1 MRGRN
6 LRIAPPHVEERK
18 CMSSAEVLKEIAA
31 EVSTCARCDLCRSRT
46 RAVPGEGNPQAKL
59 LFIGEG
65 PGFHEDQQGRP
76 FVGPSGQLLQELLKS
91 INLKREDVFITNVVK
106 CRPPDNRDPLPS
118 EIDACNDYLDRQ
130 IAAIQPL
137 VIVTLG
143 RHSMA
148 KFFSGEKIS
157 AIHGRARKKDGYICI
172 PMFHPAAALRTESY
186 KIALREDFKKIPL
199 ALAEAERL
207 ASESPGKE
215 AVTAA
220 KAKKEEPPEQMS
232 LF

>member
-1 MRGRN
+1 
-6 LRIAPPHVEERK
+6 
-18 CMSSAEVLKEIAA
+18 MSSAEILKEVAV
-31 EVSTCARCDLCRSRT
+31 EVSTCASCDLCKSRT
-46 RAVPGEGNPQAKL
+46 RAVPGEGNPQAKI

-65 PGFHEDQQGRP
+65 PGFHEDKQGRP

-157 AIHGRARKKDGYICI
+157 AIHGRPRKKDGYICI

-186 KIALREDFKKIPL
+186 KIALREDFKKIPV

-207 ASESPGKE
+207 AVEVSAKP
-215 AVTAA
+215 AVPASV
-220 KAKKEEPPEQMS
+220 KKEEPPQQMS

>member
-1 MRGRN
+1 
-6 LRIAPPHVEERK
+6 
-18 CMSSAEVLKEIAA
+18 MSSAEILKEVAA
-31 EVSTCARCDLCRSRT
+31 EVSTCASCDLCKSRT
-46 RAVPGEGNPQAKL
+46 RAVPGEGNPQAKI

-65 PGFHEDQQGRP
+65 PGFHEDKQGRP

-157 AIHGRARKKDGYICI
+157 AIHGRPRKKDGYICI

-186 KIALREDFKKIPL
+186 KIALREDFKKIPI

-207 ASESPGKE
+207 AAEVSAKP
-215 AVTAA
+215 AVPASV
-220 KAKKEEPPEQMS
+220 KKEEPPQQMS

>member
-1 MRGRN
+1 
-6 LRIAPPHVEERK
+6 
-18 CMSSAEVLKEIAA
+18 MSSAETLKEVAA
-31 EVSTCARCDLCRSRT
+31 EVSTCARCDLCKGRT
-46 RAVPGEGNPQAKL
+46 RAVPGEGNSQAKI

-65 PGFHEDQQGRP
+65 PGFHEDKQGRP

-106 CRPPDNRDPLPS
+106 CRPPDNRDPLPA

-157 AIHGRARKKDGYICI
+157 AIHGRPRKKDGYICI

-186 KIALREDFKKIPL
+186 KIALREDFKKIPV
-199 ALAEAERL
+199 ALAEAERQGAEVSAKPAVP
-207 ASESPGKE
+207 AS
-215 AVTAA
+215 V
-220 KAKKEEPPEQMS
+220 KKEEPPQQMS

>member
-1 MRGRN
+1 
-6 LRIAPPHVEERK
+6 
-18 CMSSAEVLKEIAA
+18 MSSAEILKEVAA
-31 EVSTCARCDLCRSRT
+31 EVSTCAMCDLCKSRT
-46 RAVPGEGNPQAKL
+46 RAVPGEGNPQAKI

-65 PGFHEDQQGRP
+65 PGFHEDKQGRP

-143 RHSMA
+143 RHSMS
-148 KFFSGEKIS
+148 KFFGGEKIS
-157 AIHGRARKKDGYICI
+157 AIHGRARKKDGYMCI

-199 ALAEAERL
+199 VLAEAERV
-207 ASESPGKE
+207 AAE
-215 AVTAA
+215 AATKVTVPAVLSA
-220 KAKKEEPPEQMS
+220 QSKKAEPPEQMS

>member
-1 MRGRN
+1 
-6 LRIAPPHVEERK
+6 VEIN
-18 CMSSAEVLKEIAA
+18 A
-31 EVSTCARCDLCRSRT
+31 CD
-46 RAVPGEGNPQAKL
+46 
-59 LFIGEG
+59 
-65 PGFHEDQQGRP
+65 
-76 FVGPSGQLLQELLKS
+76 
-91 INLKREDVFITNVVK
+91 
-106 CRPPDNRDPLPS
+106 
-118 EIDACNDYLDRQ
+118 DYLERQ
-130 IAAIQPL
+130 IAALKPL

-143 RHSMA
+143 RVSMA
-148 KFFSGEKIS
+148 KFFGGEKIS
-157 AIHGRARKKDGYICI
+157 VIHGRPRKKDGYVCI

>member
-1 MRGRN
+1 
-6 LRIAPPHVEERK
+6 
-18 CMSSAEVLKEIAA
+18 MSSAEILKEVAA
-31 EVSTCARCDLCRSRT
+31 EVSTCARCDLCKGRT
-46 RAVPGEGNPQAKL
+46 RAVPGEGNPQAKI

-65 PGFHEDQQGRP
+65 PGFHEDKQGRP

-106 CRPPDNRDPLPS
+106 CRPTDNRDPLPS

-186 KIALREDFKKIPL
+186 KIALREDFKKIPA
-199 ALAEAERL
+199 ALVEAERM
-207 ASESPGKE
+207 AAESATK
-215 AVTAA
+215 AA
-220 KAKKEEPPEQMS
+220 PAPKLVKQDPPQQMS

>member
-1 MRGRN
+1 
-6 LRIAPPHVEERK
+6 
-18 CMSSAEVLKEIAA
+18 MSSEEMLKEIAA
-31 EVSTCARCDLCRSRT
+31 EVSTCSRCDLCKGRT
-46 RAVPGEGNPQAKL
+46 KAVPGEGSAHAKI

-65 PGFHEDQQGRP
+65 PGFHEDRQGRP
-76 FVGPSGQLLQELLKS
+76 FVGPSGQFLEELLKS
-91 INLKREDVFITNVVK
+91 IGLKRSDVFITNVVK
-106 CRPPDNRDPLPS
+106 CRPPENRDPLPV
-118 EIDACNDYLDRQ
+118 EINACSDYLERQ
-130 IAAIQPL
+130 IAALKPL

-143 RHSMA
+143 RVSMA
-148 KFFSGEKIS
+148 KFFGGEKIS
-157 AIHGRARKKDGYICI
+157 VIHGRPRKKDGYVCI

>member
-1 MRGRN
+1 
-6 LRIAPPHVEERK
+6 
-18 CMSSAEVLKEIAA
+18 MSSAEVLKEIAA
-31 EVSTCARCDLCRSRT
+31 EVSTCARCDLCKSRT
-46 RAVPGEGNPQAKL
+46 RAVPGEGNPHAKL

-65 PGFHEDQQGRP
+65 PGFHEDKQGRP

-91 INLKREDVFITNVVK
+91 INLEREDVFITNVVK
-106 CRPPDNRDPLPS
+106 CRPPDNRDPLPA
-118 EIDACNDYLDRQ
+118 EIGACNDYLDRQ

-207 ASESPGKE
+207 AAE
-215 AVTAA
+215 AEA
-220 KAKKEEPPEQMS
+220 KPAVPASVKKEEPPQQMS

>member
-1 MRGRN
+1 
-6 LRIAPPHVEERK
+6 
-18 CMSSAEVLKEIAA
+18 MSSAEILKEVAA
-31 EVSTCARCDLCRSRT
+31 EASTCARCDLCKSRT
-46 RAVPGEGNPQAKL
+46 RAVPGEGNPQAKI

-65 PGFHEDQQGRP
+65 PGFHEDKQGRP

-157 AIHGRARKKDGYICI
+157 AIHGRARIVGGQGEPKKDGYICI

-186 KIALREDFKKIPL
+186 KIALREDFKKIPI

-207 ASESPGKE
+207 VAEVSAKPAVPAS
-215 AVTAA
+215 V
-220 KAKKEEPPEQMS
+220 KKEEPPQQMS

>member
-1 MRGRN
+1 
-6 LRIAPPHVEERK
+6 
-18 CMSSAEVLKEIAA
+18 MSSAEILKEVAA
-31 EVSTCARCDLCRSRT
+31 EVSTCARCDLCKSRT
-46 RAVPGEGNPQAKL
+46 RAVPGEGNPQAKI

-65 PGFHEDQQGRP
+65 PGFHEDKQGRP

-106 CRPPDNRDPLPS
+106 CRPPDNRDPLPA

-186 KIALREDFKKIPL
+186 KIALREDFKKIPV

-207 ASESPGKE
+207 AAEVSAKP
-215 AVTAA
+215 AVPASV
-220 KAKKEEPPEQMS
+220 KKEEPPQQMS